1 MESIP
6 DFQCI
11 GSLALRSV
19 EGNVQPGGLSK
30 SQTWGCS
37 AGLGFSRF
45 VLAYFLSHN
54 TIYSTNRTLFILP
67 AEQPKYF
74 FKRRKTW
81 MSANASTVSV
91 SKIVKY
97 SPSNIGGLFI
107 FCWIET
113 RKGVRF
119 LNQYTKPSSIQNVLN
134 LYKYILAD

>member
-19 EGNVQPGGLSK
+19 EGNVQPGGLLK
-30 SQTWGCS
+30 SQTS
-37 AGLGFSRF
+37 KS
-45 VLAYFLSHN
+45 
-54 TIYSTNRTLFILP
+54 
-67 AEQPKYF
+67 F
-74 FKRRKTW
+74 FKRRKAW

-107 FCWIET
+107 F
-113 RKGVRF
+113 
-119 LNQYTKPSSIQNVLN
+119 SVLK
-134 LYKYILAD
+134 LE

>member
-19 EGNVQPGGLSK
+19 EGNVQPGGLLK
-30 SQTWGCS
+30 SQTS
-37 AGLGFSRF
+37 KS
-45 VLAYFLSHN
+45 
-54 TIYSTNRTLFILP
+54 
-67 AEQPKYF
+67 F
-74 FKRRKTW
+74 FKRRKAW

-113 RKGVRF
+113 RIGVRF